1 MTNGYVEYKFKI
13 EIEGV
18 DGALYYSVP
27 NDGQTEQEAIKQVD
41 NIFETVVKDSLHF
54 TIISHNVI
62 GLDMIPMEKQVYF

>member
-54 TIISHNVI
+54 TIISPNGI
-62 GLDMIPMEKQVYF
+62 GLDMIPMVKQVDF